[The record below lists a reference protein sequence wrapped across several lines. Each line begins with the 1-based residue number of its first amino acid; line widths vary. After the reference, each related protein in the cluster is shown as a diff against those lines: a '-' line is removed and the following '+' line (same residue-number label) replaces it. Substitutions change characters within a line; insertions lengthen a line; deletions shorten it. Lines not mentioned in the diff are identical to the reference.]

1 MSLTSIVRRAAQVN
15 ARGPAVIDG
24 PVRTSW
30 SAFADRVSR
39 VAGGLAARGLR
50 PGDRVAILAVNHASF
65 LELQYAVLWAG
76 GILVP
81 VNYRL
86 SANEISYIVGAA
98 SACMIVADPQFER
111 VVRDVARNVA
121 ALRRV
126 IWFSGSEAL
135 GGSSYDWLAA
145 QDAIEDRSGP
155 GAGGT
160 AGPS

>member
-30 SAFADRVSR
+30 SAFADRVAR
-39 VAGGLAARGLR
+39 VAGGLAALGLR
-50 PGDRVAILAVNHASF
+50 PGDRVAILAVNHARF

-86 SANEISYIVGAA
+86 SPNEISYILGAA
-98 SACMIVADPQFER
+98 AVCMIVADPQFER
-111 VVRDVARNVA
+111 VVRDAARDVP

-126 IWFSGSEAL
+126 IWFSGPAAL
-135 GGSSYDWLAA
+135 GDASYAWLAA
-145 QDAIEDRSGP
+145 QETIEDQSEHR
-155 GAGGT
+155 ADDT
-160 AGPS
+160 A